1 MIKIALVVLSLMV
14 SFKII
19 ADLIEISESRN
30 VMLGILKD
38 EHASGNKKYH
48 IDCTMI
54 DICNKTFFVS
64 RWISPAWWVIV
75 NERNSNLFK

>member
-1 MIKIALVVLSLMV
+1 MIKIVLVVLSLIV

-30 VMLGILKD
+30 VMFGILKD
-38 EHASGNKKYH
+38 EYASGNTKYH
-48 IDCTMI
+48 IDHTMT

-75 NERNSNLFK
+75 NERSKRA